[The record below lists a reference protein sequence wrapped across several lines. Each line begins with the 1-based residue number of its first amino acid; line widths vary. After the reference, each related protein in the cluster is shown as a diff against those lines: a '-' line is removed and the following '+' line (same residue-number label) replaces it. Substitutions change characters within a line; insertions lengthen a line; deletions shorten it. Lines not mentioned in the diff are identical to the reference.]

1 MKSVNETSKTKQRLG
16 CLAPL
21 IVGALLFAV
30 VFSASFL
37 FTGCS
42 ITREHISGGTAT
54 IITVDT
60 TYIYHGGTI
69 RFEKTK

>member
-1 MKSVNETSKTKQRLG
+1 MKSVNETPKTNSRLG

-21 IVGALLFAV
+21 GAGALLFAV
-30 VFSASFL
+30 ILSALFI

-60 TYIYHGGTI
+60 TYIYHGGTLK
-69 RFEKTK
+69 FEKTK